1 MGIGAANE
9 RQRYKLVGKTFGLAK
24 TLLQVNIISQ
34 WLSPYP
40 EQSLH
45 FTNSISKCIFM
56 KETLDILIQI
66 SLKFLLCGPFE
77 N

>member
-24 TLLQVNIISQ
+24 ILLQVNIISQ

-66 SLKFLLCGPFE
+66 SLKFLFCGPFE